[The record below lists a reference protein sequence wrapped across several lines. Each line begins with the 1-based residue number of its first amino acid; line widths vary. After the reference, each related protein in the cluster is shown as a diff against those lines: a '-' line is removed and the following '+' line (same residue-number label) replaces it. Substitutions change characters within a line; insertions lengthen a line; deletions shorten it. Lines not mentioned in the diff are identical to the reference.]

1 MLTKKNIENT
11 IYLSLAAQFITTIV
25 SLDGIKYKLNDND
38 KILQDILKLELFVQV
53 IESVFYI
60 WIIYSLKRYDTMTTR
75 RYIDWVI
82 TTPTMLIS
90 TIMFMK
96 YQEHKENNDNVS
108 LELYSFLN
116 DNKDNIK
123 KMVIY
128 NGLMLLFGFLGETK
142 KINKELS
149 VGIGFIFFFLSF
161 NLIYKEYANKSIEGK
176 KLFNFLIT
184 VWSLYGFAALSD
196 PITKN
201 ISYNILDVIAKNF
214 YGLFIYF
221 KIKNQQASY
230 QDQLIQA

>member
-128 NGLMLLFGFLGETK
+128 NGLMLLFGFLGETN

-184 VWSLYGFAALSD
+184 VWSLYGIAALSD

-221 KIKNQQASY
+221 KIKNQRASY

>member
-221 KIKNQQASY
+221 KIKNQRASY

>member
-1 MLTKKNIENT
+1 
-11 IYLSLAAQFITTIV
+11 
-25 SLDGIKYKLNDND
+25 
-38 KILQDILKLELFVQV
+38 
-53 IESVFYI
+53 
-60 WIIYSLKRYDTMTTR
+60 
-75 RYIDWVI
+75 
-82 TTPTMLIS
+82 
-90 TIMFMK
+90 MK

-184 VWSLYGFAALSD
+184 VWSLYGIAALSD

>member
-11 IYLSLAAQFITTIV
+11 IYLSLASQFITTIV

-53 IESVFYI
+53 VESVFYI
-60 WIIYSLKRYDTMTTR
+60 WIIYSLKRFDTMTTR
-75 RYIDWVI
+75 RYIDWAI

-123 KMVIY
+123 KIVIY
-128 NGLMLLFGFLGETK
+128 NGFMLLFGFLGETK

-161 NLIYKEYANKSIEGK
+161 NIIYKEYANKSNEGK

-184 VWSLYGFAALSD
+184 VWSLYGIAALTD

-230 QDQLIQA
+230 QDLSNEV